1 MGRWGDG
8 EMGGLFREGFEKGSF
23 DNPIWYDLHIRP
35 LAKVL
40 IKSIQDI
47 KSTISFP
54 LFPIPYSL
62 FPDFCKK
69 SIINLGISYL
79 KSTTPKNK

>member
-1 MGRWGDG
+1 MGRWGDWEIRIWG
-8 EMGGLFREGFEKGSF
+8 EGFEKGSF

-54 LFPIPYSL
+54 LFPPYL
-62 FPDFCKK
+62 FP
-69 SIINLGISYL
+69 I
-79 KSTTPKNK
+79 P